1 MWMGCASGPLGWI
14 CKRDCLEQTVEL
26 GVDLVGDGGEVF
38 RTVLVVEVVCFYDE
52 DFAFVVG
59 DPLLV
64 AVVEVAEVFDA
75 DAFLVLTAALLD
87 LCHQGRDGGLEV
99 DQEVWLADHGHHEVE
114 QVHVGVEVSVGEVAH
129 GLVVGNEDVYA
140 FKDGPVLD
148 DDVV

>member
-1 MWMGCASGPLGWI
+1 MDGVHIRAFRLI

-38 RTVLVVEVVCFYDE
+38 GTVLVVEVVGFDDE

-64 AVVEVAEVFDA
+64 AVVEVAEVLDA
-75 DAFLVLTAALLD
+75 DAFLVLAAALLD

-99 DQEVWLADHGHHEVE
+99 DQQVWLADHGHHQVE
-114 QVHVGVEVSVGEVAH
+114 ELHVGVEVPVGKISH
-129 GLVVGNEDVYA
+129 GLVVGHEDMHTL
-140 FKDGPVLD
+140 KDGPVLD
-148 DDVV
+148 DHVI